1 MCSRFVS
8 GVPKPFSDNFLFLH
22 LSQARLDTCF
32 SVNTSISYVTEF
44 FTSGVEVGDG
54 IGGGWDFER
63 GGLHIGKFWRGEG
76 CIAPFFL

>member
-32 SVNTSISYVTEF
+32 SVYTSISYVTEF
-44 FTSGVEVGDG
+44 FTSGVEVGGG